1 MLIFSN
7 TVATGTFSVVLRDKL
22 TQTNPHLFLKMT
34 KIDDKS
40 HIYFHLDNESTS
52 DRYETYTISLTNLK
66 EGQYIAEFYQGY
78 PIDTDD
84 CDITDNTIVVLGV
97 VYECNPVTLEATLTL
112 EDEMVITD
120 QAVIDQLIYST
131 VARIEGLPYNTV
143 YRNESQPEYYVYN
156 E

>member
-1 MLIFSN
+1 
-7 TVATGTFSVVLRDKL
+7 
-22 TQTNPHLFLKMT
+22 
-34 KIDDKS
+34 
-40 HIYFHLDNESTS
+40 LDNESTS

-78 PIDTDD
+78 PIDTDE

-120 QAVIDQLIYST
+120 QAILDQLIYST
-131 VARIEGLPYNTV
+131 VARVEGLPYNTV